1 MAFRMIRIPLIK
13 NNKDVQI
20 FNTWLLKQ
28 MRITAIMFN
37 IPLIRYKYTKININ
51 VKTVLML

>member
-1 MAFRMIRIPLIK
+1 MIRIPLIK
-13 NNKDVQI
+13 NNEDVQI

-37 IPLIRYKYTKININ
+37 IPLIRYKYTEININ
-51 VKTVLML
+51 VKSRMML